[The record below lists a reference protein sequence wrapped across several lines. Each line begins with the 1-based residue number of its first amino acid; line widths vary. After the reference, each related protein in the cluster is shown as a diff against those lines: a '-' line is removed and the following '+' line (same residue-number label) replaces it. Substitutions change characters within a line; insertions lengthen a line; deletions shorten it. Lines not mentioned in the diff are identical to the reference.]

1 MKTNTEVNTHLEEDD
16 MKGKI
21 ENLRKDVETDRT
33 FSLEH
38 FHLSDLD
45 TGKSH
50 TFEVFD
56 SAPKYFYGT
65 VTRTVDDTK
74 RNEFLPVLESAFTIR
89 GQNFSIRVH
98 PATVSETRSRKDDT
112 RINRQYYPGAVE
124 ELVCDV
130 IVKLAS
136 QGRSSY
142 IKEPGK
148 EEQEAGVCVWFT
160 LYEVQ
165 QELKQQGYTYAISR
179 IKKAIEILSSTHLE
193 IEGKVGKA
201 NVTLRENFFTSLA
214 MTTSEDWKRYGK
226 TAKVVV
232 RLNTLIHRSIQK
244 GSFRLLNYERNMA
257 LRDPLSRW
265 LHKRLTLM
273 WKGASP
279 AKEDSYAIL
288 LSTILNQSGLNPKME
303 FGKARRCIEAALE
316 ELKTQN
322 VLSLYESEP
331 IQNPEKR
338 KGIFSDVKYIL
349 RPSREFISEIILA
362 NKREKTVRKK
372 MSERALNG
380 KINLDD

>member
-1 MKTNTEVNTHLEEDD
+1 MKTNTEVNTHLEDDD

-33 FSLEH
+33 FSLKH

-56 SAPKYFYGT
+56 SAPKYFYGK

-74 RNEFLPVLESAFTIR
+74 QNEFLPVITSAFTIR

-98 PATVSETRSRKDDT
+98 PATVSEARSREDHA

-130 IVKLAS
+130 IVKMAS
-136 QGRSSY
+136 QGRSAY
-142 IKEPGK
+142 IREAG
-148 EEQEAGVCVWFT
+148 EEEEAGVCVWFT

-193 IEGKVGKA
+193 IEGKIGEA

-244 GSFRLLNYERNMA
+244 GSFRLLNYERSMA
-257 LRDPLSRW
+257 LREPLSRW

-279 AKEDSYAIL
+279 AKEDSYVIL
-288 LSTILNQSGLNPKME
+288 LSTIVNQSGLSMNIR
-303 FGKARRCIEAALE
+303 FRDARKKIAEALAELQSMDVLNGYE
-316 ELKTQN
+316 E
-322 VLSLYESEP
+322 EP
-331 IQNPEKR
+331 VQDPEKR
-338 KGIFSDVKYIL
+338 KGTYNDVKYFL
-349 RPSREFISEIILA
+349 RPSHIFVSEIILA
-362 NKREKTVRKK
+362 NKKERDVKRELSDKK
-372 MSERALNG
+372 LNG
-380 KINLDD
+380 NIRAENK